1 MLPLAACL
9 AVEGLELLSYPSSL
23 THPEPSGQAP
33 PSEFDE
39 VFNDRYRIVRRLGR
53 GGMST
58 VYLALDMQ
66 HADRPVSLK
75 RVRRDHMDGRALES
89 LRNEFLAVA
98 AVPHPGVAR
107 AHDFGADA
115 ATGDHFFT
123 YEYVSG
129 VHWLEAMKSLDIATP
144 DGFEAFLEVLA
155 QMLRALEFIH
165 FRGLIHG
172 DIKPQNVLLTP
183 LETGSG
189 LCPLLQ
195 QRRYSVKII
204 DFGLARGELT
214 LEDTKI
220 FGTPY
225 YIAPET
231 ILGSP
236 ADRRADLYSLGV
248 VLYHLSTGQL
258 PFRADSHLE
267 VLKEHLEK
275 PPAPPRE
282 IAPFLPRGLEAVI
295 LRLMEKKP
303 EDRFSSAGDV
313 IERLN
318 SELGLRF
325 PIETPETCASYLEVA
340 MPVARE
346 RQMMHLRDVVAG
358 VLAVDTA
365 AHTEMPVPAHRMV
378 VIRGEKGSGKR
389 RLVDELRR
397 VAQTWGVSFV
407 TVDCARPSPLPS
419 PGCGGLSTRSGILAM
434 ARQLLERSRECPV
447 VLHFHDLH
455 LAGQQVFEIVA
466 TLVALMSNGSIP
478 GNRFTMT
485 ATAVEGGETENAMF
499 QLFSRASIYRE
510 NVLEILLERLDVAEV
525 ARFLEATFSGLELPE
540 TFVQGIVEKGRG
552 NLQAI
557 LDLVLLEVR
566 DERIR
571 RTAEGWIHE
580 GG

>member
-1 MLPLAACL
+1 
-9 AVEGLELLSYPSSL
+9 
-23 THPEPSGQAP
+23 
-33 PSEFDE
+33 
-39 VFNDRYRIVRRLGR
+39 
-53 GGMST
+53 MST
-58 VYLALDMQ
+58 VYLAMDTH
-66 HADRPVSLK
+66 HADRLVSLK
-75 RVRRDHMDGRALES
+75 RVRRDEHTGGRALES
-89 LRNEFLAVA
+89 LRNEFLSVA
-98 AVPHPGVAR
+98 SVPHPGVAR
-107 AHDFGADA
+107 AHDFGADS

-155 QMLRALEFIH
+155 QMLRTLEFIH

-172 DIKPQNVLLTP
+172 DIKPQNVLIAP
-183 LETGSG
+183 IEARPG
-189 LCPLLQ
+189 LYPAPPKQ
-195 QRRYSVKII
+195 RYSVKII

-214 LEDTKI
+214 LDDTKI

-231 ILGSP
+231 ILGAP

-248 VLYHLSTGQL
+248 VLYHLSTGHL
-258 PFRADSHLE
+258 PFRAESHLE

-275 PPAPPRE
+275 PPVPPRE
-282 IAPFLPRGLEAVI
+282 LAPFLPRGLEAVI

-303 EDRFSSAGDV
+303 ENRFSRAGDV
-313 IERLN
+313 IDQLN
-318 SELGLRF
+318 SDLGLRL

-346 RQMMHLRDVVAG
+346 REMVHLRDVVAG
-358 VLAVDTA
+358 VLAVDTPA
-365 AHTEMPVPAHRMV
+365 QNEMPAPAHRMV
-378 VIRGEKGSGKR
+378 IIRGEKGSGKR

-407 TVDCARPSPLPS
+407 TVDCARPIPLPS
-419 PGCGGLSTRSGILAM
+419 PCCDALSTRSGILAM

-485 ATAVEGGETENAMF
+485 ATAVEGGEAASAMF
-499 QLFSRASIYRE
+499 QPFSRSPIYRD
-510 NVLEILLERLDVAEV
+510 NVLEILLARLDAADV
-525 ARFLEATFSGLELPE
+525 ARFLYATFNGLALPE
-540 TFVQGIVEKGRG
+540 TFVWRVVEKGRG

-571 RTAEGWIHE
+571 RTAEGWIHGE
-580 GG
+580 G